1 MGVDGRVP
9 YRSFPPAAR
18 ERPCRER
25 ASLAIAAPRR
35 VKPGARASWR
45 SGYAEDCKSL
55 HPGSIPGEAS
65 KDISLTR
72 APESPPSIGGRRRAC
87 AAIETPMAGR
97 RRQVQTPP
105 RSPIFLSHSGR
116 SHFVSPCALRRSKT
130 CHSRVATLRTGL
142 MTRGFGVYI
151 FVATTVLFCL
161 YVLQFCDIL
170 HWLPLYNQYPW
181 WVEVSALSV
190 SLVISVC
197 IVGYAIWLQNNL
209 KSILATALALYLI
222 SILAAVAILTFAKDY
237 QRFGLIYTAGTQPGG
252 PALPG
257 GPTLSDYLYFSIITW
272 TTVGYGDFVPTRES
286 RVIAAAEALFGY
298 IYMAVYISYMFNVLS
313 FVANYEWRK
322 PARRRPPAV

>member
-1 MGVDGRVP
+1 
-9 YRSFPPAAR
+9 
-18 ERPCRER
+18 
-25 ASLAIAAPRR
+25 
-35 VKPGARASWR
+35 
-45 SGYAEDCKSL
+45 
-55 HPGSIPGEAS
+55 
-65 KDISLTR
+65 
-72 APESPPSIGGRRRAC
+72 
-87 AAIETPMAGR
+87 MAGR

-252 PALPG
+252 PTLPGGPALPG

-322 PARRRPPAV
+322 PARRRPSAV